1 MSVMVTLL
9 LDTNLLIVEPD
20 FALLG
25 VAPEEIQVRT
35 SALCYAELQEGELA
49 QDPIV
54 AAQAIMQLSNAEAAL
69 GEGIPF
75 GADEVRAYR
84 AICAAV
90 RGEGRSL
97 TRARRLDMMIAATAL
112 AHGLTLATRNV
123 DDFTAVRGVVPVIR
137 L

>member
-1 MSVMVTLL
+1 MVKLL
-9 LDTNLLIVEPD
+9 LDTNLLIAEPD
-20 FALLG
+20 FTLLDA
-25 VAPEEIQVRT
+25 APADIQVRT
-35 SALCYAELQEGELA
+35 SALCYAELQEGEFA

-54 AAQAIMQLSNAEAAL
+54 AAQAIMQLSNAEATL
-69 GEGIPF
+69 GDGIPF

-90 RGEGRSL
+90 RSEGRSL

-112 AHGLTLATRNV
+112 AHGLTLATRNAE
-123 DDFTAVRGVVPVIR
+123 DFAAVQGIVSVVR